1 MKKTIL
7 IIAIVLVAVAS
18 VYAETEKATTNLT
31 LNLSTTPLTISLGF
45 YESEKTTGDITSEI
59 NNGDLEEIALAAA
72 DSNNSGITVNKDFYI
87 CYYVSGIKKTATVT
101 LKALP
106 LTGTVDEE
114 TVYLNY
120 TLGFTQGTKE
130 GALAADTTPLT
141 TVDGATASTHV
152 LFTSN
157 DIDGTSKGNIMCNL
171 SITNEELLTSSPT
184 SYTSTLV
191 IVTTGE

>member
-18 VYAETEKATTNLT
+18 VYAETEKATTDLT

-72 DSNNSGITVNKDFYI
+72 DSSDSGITVNKDIYI
-87 CYYVSGIKKTATVT
+87 CYYISGINKTATVT

-106 LTGTVDEE
+106 LTGSANET

-120 TLGFTQGTKE
+120 TLGFTQGAKE
-130 GALAADTTPLT
+130 GALVANTTPLT
-141 TVDGATASTHV
+141 TVDGATATTHE
-152 LFTSN
+152 LFTSGAIN
-157 DIDGTSKGNIMCNL
+157 GTSKGNIKCNL
-171 SITNEELLTSSPT
+171 SITNEELVTSSPT